1 MGREISE
8 TGAPAGLRVGGQGDP
23 GGRRRADAGLVRV
36 SPRDLVLLA
45 WIGEQYAV
53 SLPQLAV
60 LMGRSF
66 HAARW
71 LRSRWERAGWVRGRA
86 ELVGWP
92 VFVWL
97 TAEGSAL
104 AGGEFRTWKP
114 RPARLAH
121 VAAVNDVRL
130 HIQTRAP
137 GAVWVCERRL
147 ARELPRGVHLP
158 DGLVARADERHAVEV
173 ELHPKARRRT
183 RAIVADVLS
192 RYDAAVY
199 FCAPGARR
207 QLDELASEFGGRLAV
222 RPLPTPRREESS

>member
-1 MGREISE
+1 MGRPVERRDG
-8 TGAPAGLRVGGQGDP
+8 T
-23 GGRRRADAGLVRV
+23 GRRRRVDAGLVRV
-36 SPRDLVLLA
+36 SPRDPVLLGWVA
-45 WIGEQYAV
+45 EQYAV
-53 SLPQLAV
+53 SLPQLAG

-71 LRSRWERAGWVRGRA
+71 LRSRWQAAGWVQGRV

-97 TAEGSAL
+97 TPEGSRL

-114 RPARLAH
+114 RVARLPH

-130 HIQTRAP
+130 HVQVRAP
-137 GAVWVCERRL
+137 EAVWVCERRL
-147 ARELPRGVHLP
+147 ARELPRRAHLP
-158 DGLVARADERHAVEV
+158 DGVVHRGGERHAVEV
-173 ELHPKARRRT
+173 ELHPKERRRT
-183 RAIVADVLS
+183 RAIVAELLS

-207 QLDELASEFGGRLAV
+207 QLDELAAEFGGRLAV
-222 RPLPTPRREESS
+222 RALPTPDLRSSREHDADDR

>member
-1 MGREISE
+1 MGREISGG
-8 TGAPAGLRVGGQGDP
+8 GAAAGRRVERQSGS

-36 SPRDLVLLA
+36 SPRDVVLLGWVA
-45 WIGEQYAV
+45 EQYAV
-53 SLPQLAV
+53 SLPQLAR

-71 LRSRWERAGWVRGRA
+71 LRARWQRAGWVWGRV

-97 TAEGSAL
+97 TPEGSRL
-104 AGGEFRTWKP
+104 AGAEFRTWKP
-114 RPARLAH
+114 RAARLVH

-130 HIQTRAP
+130 HVQTRAP
-137 GAVWVCERRL
+137 EAVWVCERRL
-147 ARELPRGVHLP
+147 ARELPRGAHLP
-158 DGLVARADERHAVEV
+158 DGVVQRGCERHAVEV

-183 RAIVADVLS
+183 RAIVADLLG

-207 QLDELASEFGGRLAV
+207 QLDELAGEFGARLAV
-222 RPLPTPRREESS
+222 RPLPNPGPKESP